1 MVRKEEDIKREIR
14 RIMDEAKQFKSRDY
28 KRFMKEERETK
39 TQLNWFERLCKFCYR
54 YIRIDPGKNL
64 FKSLEKD
71 ILISGLRVTPIEV
84 SSAVFVTTLSFFI
97 LTLPFIIII
106 SSAEKFVFPLLVLF
120 WAYYLLT
127 YPNFKALTTKIRAS
141 DESMKVLL
149 YILIFLR
156 LTPDMLGAIKFT
168 ATKCHGPIGMDL
180 KKVLWDIEM
189 GRYTTLED
197 ALHSYSRRWI
207 LFDESFV
214 KALEMLRGM
223 RFVAGDKQR
232 EALLE
237 KTLNF
242 VLDATYKNMRNYTS
256 DLRNPILMIH
266 TMGITLPIFGL
277 ILFPLISIF
286 MSGQINVTYIMLGY
300 VVVMPLFL
308 GWYIRRVIAKRPG
321 AFTHPDVHDK
331 IPNNMFPLKI
341 GGKTHLIP
349 LVPLCFFIFLIV
361 AMPGLIFHFIP
372 LMQYYLYLKSH
383 YPTDFKFQW
392 KKVLQ
397 EQYAIENLIP
407 NSLLTLSVIF
417 GIALAII
424 IYFRTQSVRKEK
436 IRKDVEKIEG
446 QFQLMLY
453 QLGDILEANTPIEKS
468 IIYLIQEYERSE
480 TKQSEILAFLR
491 KIRDNMLLLHL
502 TFDKSFFDKT
512 YGVVWMYPSTLIKD
526 VGHILVDSARK
537 GPIILSKTSKSISRF
552 LSRLGEVE
560 QAIKEMMD
568 ETTSSIKMQI
578 AFIAPFITGI
588 VASASSL
595 LVQMLQQLSLLLE
608 RIEQM
613 FNINTTMIGSA
624 TSSLSD
630 SLSMIKLEEA
640 MPPTL
645 IQLFVGVYLIE
656 ITILLCMLLNG
667 INHGFDKINRDMLI
681 SRSLLK
687 SVVMFA
693 LVNMIITILFAPVIR
708 QVGAIG

>member
-14 RIMDEAKQFKSRDY
+14 RIMDEAKAFKSRDY
-28 KRFMKEERETK
+28 KRFMEEERKTK
-39 TQLNWFERLCKFCYR
+39 TELNWFERLCKYCYR
-54 YIRIDPGKNL
+54 YIRIDPGKKL

-71 ILISGLRVTPIEV
+71 ILISGLRVTPTEI
-84 SSAVFVTTLSFFI
+84 SSAIFVTTLSFFI
-97 LTLPFIIII
+97 LTLPFIILIP
-106 SSAEKFVFPLLVLF
+106 SAEKFVLPLLVLA

-141 DESMKVLL
+141 DESMKILL
-149 YILIFLR
+149 YVLIFLR
-156 LTPDMLGAIKFT
+156 LTPDLLGAVRFT

-197 ALHSYSRRWI
+197 ALHTYSRRWI

-242 VLDATYKNMRNYTS
+242 VLDATYKNMKSYTS
-256 DLRNPILMIH
+256 ELRNPILIIH

-277 ILFPLISIF
+277 ILFPLVSIF
-286 MSGQINVTYIMLGY
+286 MAGQVNIPYVMAGY
-300 VVVMPLFL
+300 VIIMPLAL
-308 GWYIRRVIAKRPG
+308 AWYIRRVIAKRPG
-321 AFTHPDVHDK
+321 AFSHPDVKDK
-331 IPNNMFPLKI
+331 IPNNMFPLRLGK
-341 GGKTHLIP
+341 KTHLIP
-349 LVPLCFFIFLIV
+349 LVPLCFFIFLII
-361 AMPGLIFHFIP
+361 AMPGLLLHFIP
-372 LMQYYLYLKSH
+372 LTQRYLYLKGH
-383 YPTDFKFQW
+383 YPTDFGYHW

-397 EQYAIENLIP
+397 EQYALENLIP
-407 NSLLTLSVIF
+407 NALLSLTVIF
-417 GIALAII
+417 GIAIAVI

-446 QFQLMLY
+446 QFQLSLY

-480 TKQSEILAFLR
+480 TKQSEILTFFR

-502 TFDKSFFDKT
+502 TFDKAFFDKT
-512 YGVVWMYPSTLIKD
+512 YGVAWLYPSTLIRD
-526 VGHILVDSARK
+526 IGHILVDSARK

-552 LSRLGEVE
+552 LTRLSEVE
-560 QAIKEMMD
+560 QSIKEMMD
-568 ETTSSIKMQI
+568 ETTSSIKMQV

-595 LVQMLQQLSLLLE
+595 LVQMLQQLSLMLE
-608 RIEQM
+608 RVEQM
-613 FNINTTMIGSA
+613 FNVNTTMIGSA
-624 TSSLSD
+624 TTSLSD
-630 SLSMIKLEEA
+630 SLGMIKLEEA
-640 MPPTL
+640 IPPTL

-656 ITILLCMLLNG
+656 ITILLCILLNG
-667 INHGFDKINRDMLI
+667 INYGFDKINRDMLI
-681 SRSLLK
+681 SRSLPK
-687 SVVMFA
+687 AVIMFA
-693 LVNMIITILFAPVIR
+693 LVSMIITILFAPVIQ